1 MASIQ
6 FETIFNY
13 FLGYMTDFD
22 FLGMSVS
29 DVEAL
34 EVEYLRKSLSKPYL
48 RRLFSS
54 LSIDEDGEEIVF
66 ELRNATDDDQDSDF
80 VSDILAKSMVV
91 EWLQPQVKSKL
102 NTAQMFTGKNRTWYS
117 QANHISELRAMLED
131 AQLDVRRMIRDR
143 GYIYNSYLEN

>member
-6 FETIFNY
+6 FETVFNY
-13 FLGYMTDFD
+13 FLGYVTDFD
-22 FLGMSVS
+22 FLELDES
-29 DVEAL
+29 DLAEL
-34 EVEYLRKSLSKPYL
+34 EVEYLHKALSKPYL

-54 LSIDEDGEEIVF
+54 LSIDDDGEEVTF
-66 ELRNATDDDQDSDF
+66 EMVNATDDDQDGDF

-117 QANHISELRAMLED
+117 QANHISELRAMLEE
-131 AQLDVRRMIRDR
+131 AQLDVRRTIRDR
-143 GYIYNSYLEN
+143 GYIYNSYLGS